1 MGHGSVAHLLDIGR
15 EDDSFEPSSSLQL
28 SLVIS
33 LEYSVPEAQ
42 VDTLGDDGDSVTEPD
57 NKVFKR
63 DNWRELGG

>member
-15 EDDSFEPSSSLQL
+15 EDDS
-28 SLVIS
+28 VIS

-57 NKVFKR
+57 NKYLSCFQER
-63 DNWRELGG
+63 